1 MKKIF
6 SIIILM
12 VILFSSVHASP
23 QLLDTLWG
31 NTLSCYSKKSYT
43 NHTSYVGLKYE
54 KIQQSQ
60 NFLKLLT
67 ILQNIDRNNLDPTE
81 DKSVLINAFNI
92 FMVHYILETKSYHDK
107 KSEFKPQLEHIY
119 GKIGNHSYSL
129 MDILTELKNT
139 NDTRVFFA
147 LSNGSISSPNIVNS
161 NINNIDEHLSQV
173 TNAFFKNK
181 SKGMRKSK
189 NHNGFIISKW
199 PQIMGLTHQDIEKY
213 LLPLNKGVKVV
224 EMMDYKNIINMIN

>member
-1 MKKIF
+1 
-6 SIIILM
+6 M
-12 VILFSSVHASP
+12 VILFSPVYASA
-23 QLLDTLWG
+23 QLLDMLWDKTL
-31 NTLSCYSKKSYT
+31 TSYSKKSYA
-43 NHTSYVGLKYE
+43 NHTSFVGLKYE

-129 MDILTELKNT
+129 MDILTELKNK

-224 EMMDYKNIINMIN
+224 ATMDYKNIINMIN